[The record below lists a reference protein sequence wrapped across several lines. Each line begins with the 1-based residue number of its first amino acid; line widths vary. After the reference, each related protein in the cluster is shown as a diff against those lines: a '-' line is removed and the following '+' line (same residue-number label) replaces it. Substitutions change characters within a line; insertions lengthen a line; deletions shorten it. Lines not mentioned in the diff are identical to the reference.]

1 MVIATTQLLEIIG
14 SHDAE
19 ELTVTTGVDWDSYE
33 KLIQALAD
41 NSTYRISYLDG
52 TLIILSPSRAHEA
65 IKKRIAI
72 LLETYFIQ
80 QQISF
85 YPLGSTT
92 FRQQSKRGGKEPDES
107 YCLGIEKD
115 FPDLALEIITTSGG
129 LESLAIYQRLEIPEV
144 WFWQNN
150 SLSIY
155 VLSNNK
161 YQQQSQS
168 QLLPNLD
175 LSLFVR
181 CVQENDLRSAI
192 AQLHHH
198 IEL

>member
-1 MVIATTQLLEIIG
+1 MVTATSQLLEIIG
-14 SHDAE
+14 DHDTE
-19 ELTVTTGVDWDSYE
+19 ELTVITGVNWKSYE
-33 KLIQALAD
+33 KLIQTLAD
-41 NSTYRISYLDG
+41 NSTDRISYLDG

-80 QQISF
+80 QQIPF

-107 YCLGIEKD
+107 YCIGMEKD
-115 FPDLALEIITTSGG
+115 FPDLAIEIITTSGG
-129 LESLAIYQRLEIPEV
+129 LESLAIYERLEIPEV

-150 SLSIY
+150 SLAIY
-155 VLSNNK
+155 VLMNHQ
-161 YQQQSQS
+161 YQQQPQS

-181 CVQENDLRSAI
+181 CVQESEISRAI
-192 AQLHHH
+192 TQLHQNL
-198 IEL
+198 E

>member
-1 MVIATTQLLEIIG
+1 MVTATSQLLEIIG
-14 SHDAE
+14 DHDAE
-19 ELTVTTGVDWDSYE
+19 ELTVITGVNWKSYE
-33 KLIQALAD
+33 KLIQTLAD
-41 NSTYRISYLDG
+41 NSTDRISYLDG

-72 LLETYFIQ
+72 LLETYLIQ
-80 QQISF
+80 QQIPF

-107 YCLGIEKD
+107 YCIGMEKD
-115 FPDLALEIITTSGG
+115 FPDLAIEIITTSGG
-129 LESLAIYQRLEIPEV
+129 LESLAIYERLEIPEV

-150 SLSIY
+150 SLAIY
-155 VLSNNK
+155 VLMNHQ
-161 YQQQSQS
+161 YQQQPQS

-181 CVQENDLRSAI
+181 CVQESEISRAI
-192 AQLHHH
+192 TQLHQNL
-198 IEL
+198 E